1 MTSVFPLFVTV
12 FVAAFFFG
20 AAGFFFTDTIF
31 FTGAAFFAAKR
42 DTAVGFFLVT
52 VTVFFLAAAARGAFF
67 AALFF
72 AFVTAFAMNLH
83 HNGLFLPETEKRP
96 HYWNIASAPT
106 YTLWILHPDK
116 DKPA

>member
-31 FTGAAFFAAKR
+31 FTGAAFFAAGR

-72 AFVTAFAMNLH
+72 AFGTAFAMNLH
-83 HNGLFLPETEKRP
+83 HIRSFPAGDREETALLEHSECP
-96 HYWNIASAPT
+96 HLYVMDTASRQR
-106 YTLWILHPDK
+106 
-116 DKPA
+116 